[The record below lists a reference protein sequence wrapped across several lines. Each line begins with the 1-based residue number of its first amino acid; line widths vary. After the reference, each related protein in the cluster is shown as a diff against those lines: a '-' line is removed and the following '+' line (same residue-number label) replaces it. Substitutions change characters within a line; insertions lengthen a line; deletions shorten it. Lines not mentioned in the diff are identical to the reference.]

1 MDPTTKKYY
10 PFGYSSCQYLSINN
24 TRYLQSELLPE
35 NLVREI
41 ECDSKE
47 KWMIVKS
54 HSGKSTNWNELDLTD
69 LRRDD
74 TIDLNENGE
83 RWEGDSL
90 KDIPF
95 GYGCLY
101 NSENQLVYSGFIF
114 EGLKVCYG
122 VELYGDVGIVEYEG
136 GFYKGMRYGDGKLCN
151 KKNELIYEGEW
162 YMNNPVEVCSLRV
175 NGELK
180 EEHIHFGIEELVI
193 GEDCGNDLK
202 YFQLIG
208 FGHLKKL
215 IVKKN
220 SLKNLNSLVI
230 SNNNELKNIEIEDG
244 ELNSGA
250 FFNVKIV
257 SLSSIF

>member
-69 LRRDD
+69 LRRGD

-95 GYGCLY
+95 GYGCIY
-101 NSENQLVYSGFIF
+101 NSENQIIYKGFIF
-114 EGLKVCYG
+114 EEKKVCYG
-122 VELYGDVGIVEYEG
+122 SEFFGDVGIVEY
-136 GFYKGMRYGDGKLCN
+136 DGN
-151 KKNELIYEGEW
+151 YNR
-162 YMNNPVEVCSLRV
+162 NNR
-175 NGELK
+175 NG
-180 EEHIHFGIEELVI
+180 
-193 GEDCGNDLK
+193 
-202 YFQLIG
+202 
-208 FGHLKKL
+208 
-215 IVKKN
+215 
-220 SLKNLNSLVI
+220 
-230 SNNNELKNIEIEDG
+230 
-244 ELNSGA
+244 
-250 FFNVKIV
+250 
-257 SLSSIF
+257 